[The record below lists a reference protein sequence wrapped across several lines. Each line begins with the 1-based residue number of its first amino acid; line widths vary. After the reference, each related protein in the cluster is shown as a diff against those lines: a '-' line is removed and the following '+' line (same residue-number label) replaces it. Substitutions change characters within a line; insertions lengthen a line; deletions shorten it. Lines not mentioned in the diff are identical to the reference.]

1 MRTILRVLLISNFIV
16 LFAVIGPGSSHQLYL
31 ETRALGLAHVIVKA
45 VQLWVLA
52 ATGGTTILFIV
63 MVFSKTETSRPRK
76 PTKLDWS
83 LFLGWWV
90 VIAMCVVSAFM
101 MGMGG

>member
-1 MRTILRVLLISNFIV
+1 MRTLLRVLLISNFIV
-16 LFAVIGPGSSHQLYL
+16 LFVLIGPGSSHQLYL
-31 ETRALGLAHVIVKA
+31 KTRALGLAHIIVKA

-52 ATGGTTILFIV
+52 ATGVATILFIV
-63 MVFSKTETSRPRK
+63 MLFSTAETSRPRG

-90 VIAMCVVSAFM
+90 VIGMGAMFAFM